1 MEEFQAVLEGFVLKY
16 LWNEMYSNYVTWIRT
31 KVLTVKGKRLS
42 TKIDNIPEITCNG
55 SLLTNVM
62 NVKLIGLEIDEQ
74 VSFSE
79 HITTVCKTVSKR
91 IGQVKENYELS
102 AP

>member
-16 LWNEMYSNYVTWIRT
+16 LWNEMYSNYVTWIRTFQKKKQKKKT

-62 NVKLIGLEIDEQ
+62 NVK
-74 VSFSE
+74 
-79 HITTVCKTVSKR
+79 TVSQR
-91 IGQVKENYELS
+91 IRQVKENYELS

>member
-16 LWNEMYSNYVTWIRT
+16 LWNEMYSNYVTWIRTFTLCNLDKNISKKKKKKKT

-62 NVKLIGLEIDEQ
+62 NVK
-74 VSFSE
+74 
-79 HITTVCKTVSKR
+79 TVSQR
-91 IGQVKENYELS
+91 IRQVKENYELS